1 MQVLLCIAER
11 KAPSMTVFESLA
23 PDALA
28 LLFVLGLRHG
38 LDPDH
43 IAVIDNITFR
53 AMDDRPAVAPWTGFL
68 FSAGHSVSVMVIATL
83 FGLAGQM
90 FHWPD
95 WFARGM
101 SWLVIALLVLVGTLN
116 LRALLSRTPYRAQ
129 GWRHALVPGVL
140 KTTTHPLATLL
151 IGALFGLV
159 VDTAAQVATW
169 GATAAAAGG
178 LPAAAIVGACFAL
191 GMVATDTADSLIVA
205 RLLRGARS
213 ADQVALYRRR
223 IGWLIVALSYGMAI
237 VSLVNQLRAGPAFS
251 DDEALLIG
259 GGAAAGLIAIIA
271 AANLRRL
278 RHR

>member
-1 MQVLLCIAER
+1 
-11 KAPSMTVFESLA
+11 MTVLESLA

-53 AMDDRPAVAPWTGFL
+53 AMDERPGAAPWTGFL

-83 FGLAGQM
+83 FGLAGRLFQ
-90 FHWPD
+90 WPD
-95 WFARGM
+95 WFANLM
-101 SWLVIALLVLVGTLN
+101 SWAVIGLLLLVGTLN

-129 GWRHALVPGVL
+129 GWRHALVPGAL
-140 KTTTHPLATLL
+140 KASTHPLATLL
-151 IGALFGLV
+151 VGALFGLV

-169 GATAAAAGG
+169 GATAAGAGG
-178 LPAAAIVGACFAL
+178 LPAAAIVGAFFAA
-191 GMVATDTADSLIVA
+191 GMVTTDSADSAIVA

-223 IGWLIVALSYGMAI
+223 IGWLIVALSYGMAV
-237 VSLVNQLRAGPAFS
+237 VSLVNQLRARPEFS
-251 DDEALLIG
+251 DDQALMIG
-259 GGAAAGLIAIIA
+259 GGAAAGLIATIA
-271 AANLRRL
+271 LANLRKPQPQRDQG
-278 RHR
+278 RQ